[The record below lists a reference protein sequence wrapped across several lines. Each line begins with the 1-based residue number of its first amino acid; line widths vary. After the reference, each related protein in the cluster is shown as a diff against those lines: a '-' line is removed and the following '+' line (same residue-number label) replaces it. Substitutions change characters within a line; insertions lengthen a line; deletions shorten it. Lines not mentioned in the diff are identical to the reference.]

1 MSAAPTPAPKVA
13 ASAAREHDAE
23 WRMEQ
28 LVGRLLQVGV
38 LAAAVLVL
46 AGGLVLLTQHGGST
60 ADFREFVGV
69 PDTYRTVLG
78 SARAALALDGRGLV
92 QLGIILLIATPVA
105 RVAMTL
111 VAFLIQ
117 RDRIYVALSAVVLVV
132 LLYGLIFSPV

>member
-1 MSAAPTPAPKVA
+1 MSAPSSPRAGTPVPPERA
-13 ASAAREHDAE
+13 HDAE

-38 LAAAVLVL
+38 LTAAVLVL
-46 AGGLVLLTQHGGST
+46 AGGLVLLWQHGGAT

-69 PDTYRTVLG
+69 PEQLRTVLG
-78 SARAALALDGRGLV
+78 SARAALALDGHGLV

-111 VAFLIQ
+111 VAFVIQ

-132 LLYGLIFSPV
+132 LLYGLAWGKA

>member
-1 MSAAPTPAPKVA
+1 MSTTPAPRRPA
-13 ASAAREHDAE
+13 PATREHDAE

-46 AGGLVLLTQHGGST
+46 AGGLVLLAQHGGAT

-69 PDTYRTVLG
+69 PATYRTVLG
-78 SARAALALDGRGLV
+78 SARAALSLDGRGLV
-92 QLGIILLIATPVA
+92 QSGIILLIATPVA

-111 VAFLIQ
+111 VAFVIQ
-117 RDRIYVALSAVVLVV
+117 RDRIYVALSAIVLVV
-132 LLYGLIFSPV
+132 LLYGLVFSPV